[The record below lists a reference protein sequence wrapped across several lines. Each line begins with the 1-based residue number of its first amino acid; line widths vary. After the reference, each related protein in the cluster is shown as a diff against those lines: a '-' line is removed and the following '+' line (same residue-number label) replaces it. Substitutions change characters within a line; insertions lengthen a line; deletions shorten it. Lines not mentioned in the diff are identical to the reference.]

1 MLPAGRQHLPVV
13 GVVRNPWDWYVSW
26 YAFNRKLGM
35 RNPLFIVVSDGGKAD
50 FKSTIRNLVN
60 LGNDSAQ
67 SRAYRTALSAVLPA
81 EFGTDRG
88 AGLTRACIEGFNDSE
103 HGYYSWLSNRMQG
116 GADSARLHVARIE
129 HLEPDFIAIMHRLG
143 VAESDRKSTRLNSSH

>member
-1 MLPAGRQHLPVV
+1 
-13 GVVRNPWDWYVSW
+13 
-26 YAFNRKLGM
+26 M
-35 RNPLFIVVSDGGKAD
+35 RNPLFIVVSDGGKSD

-67 SRAYRTALSAVLPA
+67 SRAYRTALAAVLPA

-103 HGYYSWLSNRMQG
+103 HGYYSWLFNRMLG
-116 GADSARLHVARIE
+116 GAESARLHVARFE
-129 HLEPDFIAIMHRLG
+129 NLEPDFIAIMHRLG
-143 VAESDRKSTRLNSSH
+143 VAESAAIEAALQTSEKKNASSHSHYSQYYDDELREQLGRAHV

>member
-1 MLPAGRQHLPVV
+1 MRISDWSSDVCSSDLQHLPVV

-67 SRAYRTALSAVLPA
+67 SRAYRTALAAVLPA
-81 EFGTDRG
+81 ELGTDRG
-88 AGLTRACIEGFNDSE
+88 AGSPGPHTARVTHCE
-103 HGYYSWLSNRMQG
+103 QG
-116 GADSARLHVARIE
+116 HY
-129 HLEPDFIAIMHRLG
+129 
-143 VAESDRKSTRLNSSH
+143 STRLN